1 MFRLAI
7 LSMLICALI
16 VPRVAWGAHE
26 AGHDQPM
33 ASMVEHVHHDGH
45 SHEVIVESD
54 DQNLVQ
60 HDDRESGFVH
70 DHLPADVLSAM
81 ADLDAGHVA
90 DGTLFFASQHLLD
103 RHRIGHPS
111 AAPDSLLRPPRAA

>member
-1 MFRLAI
+1 
-7 LSMLICALI
+7 MLICALI

-45 SHEVIVESD
+45 SHQVIVDSD
-54 DQNLVQ
+54 DQDLVQ
-60 HDDRESGFVH
+60 HDDRDGGLVH

-81 ADLDAGHVA
+81 ADVDAGQVA
-90 DGTLFFASQHLLD
+90 GKALFFASQHLLD
-103 RHRIGHPS
+103 RNRIGHPS
-111 AAPDSLLRPPRAA
+111 AAPDSLLRPPRTA